1 MRIHPWLLAVLGLT
15 AFGLLVWFAGP
26 LASIGNSAPLASDD
40 ARVALIA
47 AFALQYLVHKGWSAW
62 SARRR
67 NERVVDQLAPAASGA
82 EPAELAQLRRRFSAA
97 LATLRRTRFG
107 SRGGYWSSLSW
118 KFGRQY
124 LYQLP
129 WYLIIGAPGAGKTTA
144 LLNSGL
150 KFPLAGEFGR
160 GSIKGVGGT
169 RNCDWWFTDR
179 AVLLDTAGRYT
190 THEADRVADRRAW
203 EGFLALLKRGRPRQP
218 LNGALVAVS
227 VTDLLVFDPIQRAQH
242 AATLRARLDEIRAAI
257 GIRLPVYLLLT
268 KCDLLPGFL
277 DSFLAFEKRTRDQVW
292 GTTFDFDAS
301 NKGRAA
307 DQFPAAFEQLVE
319 RLHENLIERMQGERD
334 PQRRARIFAFPR
346 QFVSLREPLDDL
358 VRRVFGVGTS
368 SAADGAPCLRGVYFT
383 SGTQEG
389 TPIDRTLSALG
400 RELGL
405 ERQILPPNQSTGK
418 SFFLA
423 GLLRDVVFPEAEI
436 AGRSP
441 RLERWRARAITALL
455 VAMQCAG
462 ALLAAYWAT
471 SYTRSSG
478 EAEQIAGN
486 VAATRTQIE
495 ATDVRPGSDPRPL
508 LPALNAMQDLIVSTS
523 PAAGEPGAPM
533 AAFRRHQRVKLAAAA
548 HQAYQRMLLDSLLV
562 RIIARCEEQMRSGV
576 DPNLQYEALKAY
588 TMLHEAAH
596 FDAASL
602 KAFVTY
608 DWDSGLEP
616 PLAREDRAQL
626 VQHLD
631 ALLDA
636 GAAGAATTADPRLVE
651 SVRTRLAG
659 QPISQ
664 RIATRLKALL
674 GTRSY
679 PEFAV
684 ASLGGP
690 ASALFVGKD
699 GHSAPRSVSGRYT
712 LQAYRDGVL
721 TTLPAAASELAT
733 EAAWVLASAQPAL
746 AATHAA
752 TAGRAGAEA
761 LAVYLDDYARNWSDF
776 VDDLRLKRAAGGDAI
791 RQAQLLAEHD
801 GPLAAL
807 VRTVAQ
813 QTSLHQASAASSLG
827 DALAPLERL
836 VEDRFAALRELT
848 LAGADGRRPLD
859 AVLAD
864 FNELHV
870 LRALAGSSAASS
882 DAAATSLERLERIRA
897 DSRRLP
903 EPVRSMLLALAAS
916 PTQAA
921 YESVPTARTPAAP
934 AQARQTG
941 TQLADACDQAVPGRF
956 PFNRGSPREIAISD
970 FNRLF
975 GPSGIFDSAAA
986 RLLGPRAGDEPDSWT
1001 LSEAG
1006 GRAGLDD
1013 KTLGRLRSAA
1023 RIRDVFFAG
1032 KRADTSLRLTFRP
1045 HDMDET
1051 IDRFLLEIDGQPVRY
1066 AHGPATATVITWPG
1080 PKPGARAEVTPPVEG
1095 QPPLEFSGT
1104 WALFRLLDRV
1114 PVESIAPGKFRVVF
1128 NLGERRA
1135 SFDVETESGANP
1147 FRMPELERFDCPA
1160 RS

>member
-1 MRIHPWLLAVLGLT
+1 MRSRLAALLKREGDAGARPLSVRWQPAVGRASALGSWLPLWVGTFIVAGLLAALYFSLALSLASKSDRVFAQIAALRLPAPAASAAKPGPAPQPRLLPLLDAAAGQGLQVRDEIDRSIITLRDDALFEAASAGLLRAGADTLRPVAQALRGTAGQVLVLGHTDSHPERSARFPSNWELSVER
-15 AFGLLVWFAGP
+15 ARAVHDALLLFGV
-26 LASIGNSAPLASDD
+26 
-40 ARVALIA
+40 ARIALIA

-82 EPAELAQLRRRFSAA
+82 EPAELAQLRKRFSAA

-227 VTDLLVFDPIQRAQH
+227 VTDQRVFDRKRRDHH
-242 AATLRARLDEIRAAI
+242 AATLRTRLDEIRAAI

-277 DSFLAFEKRTRDQVW
+277 GSFLAFEKRTRDQVW
-292 GTTFDFDAS
+292 GRTFDFDAS

-495 ATDVRPGSDPRPL
+495 ASDVRPGSDPRPL

-548 HQAYQRMLLDSLLV
+548 HQAYERMLLDSLLV

-631 ALLDA
+631 AL
-636 GAAGAATTADPRLVE
+636 P
-651 SVRTRLAG
+651 
-659 QPISQ
+659 
-664 RIATRLKALL
+664 
-674 GTRSY
+674 
-679 PEFAV
+679 
-684 ASLGGP
+684 
-690 ASALFVGKD
+690 
-699 GHSAPRSVSGRYT
+699 
-712 LQAYRDGVL
+712 
-721 TTLPAAASELAT
+721 
-733 EAAWVLASAQPAL
+733 
-746 AATHAA
+746 
-752 TAGRAGAEA
+752 
-761 LAVYLDDYARNWSDF
+761 
-776 VDDLRLKRAAGGDAI
+776 
-791 RQAQLLAEHD
+791 
-801 GPLAAL
+801 
-807 VRTVAQ
+807 
-813 QTSLHQASAASSLG
+813 
-827 DALAPLERL
+827 
-836 VEDRFAALRELT
+836 
-848 LAGADGRRPLD
+848 
-859 AVLAD
+859 
-864 FNELHV
+864 
-870 LRALAGSSAASS
+870 
-882 DAAATSLERLERIRA
+882 
-897 DSRRLP
+897 
-903 EPVRSMLLALAAS
+903 
-916 PTQAA
+916 
-921 YESVPTARTPAAP
+921 
-934 AQARQTG
+934 
-941 TQLADACDQAVPGRF
+941 
-956 PFNRGSPREIAISD
+956 
-970 FNRLF
+970 
-975 GPSGIFDSAAA
+975 
-986 RLLGPRAGDEPDSWT
+986 
-1001 LSEAG
+1001 
-1006 GRAGLDD
+1006 
-1013 KTLGRLRSAA
+1013 
-1023 RIRDVFFAG
+1023 
-1032 KRADTSLRLTFRP
+1032 
-1045 HDMDET
+1045 
-1051 IDRFLLEIDGQPVRY
+1051 
-1066 AHGPATATVITWPG
+1066 
-1080 PKPGARAEVTPPVEG
+1080 
-1095 QPPLEFSGT
+1095 
-1104 WALFRLLDRV
+1104 
-1114 PVESIAPGKFRVVF
+1114 
-1128 NLGERRA
+1128 
-1135 SFDVETESGANP
+1135 
-1147 FRMPELERFDCPA
+1147 
-1160 RS
+1160 